1 MDKLIEKIFLL
12 KRRLKILVQLL
23 VDSFLIFNIFFL
35 SMYLRL
41 DNLSFIERHDVWI
54 TILITIPVTLMTF
67 YKLGFYQNII
77 RYITNEVI
85 ITVFYGVF
93 ISSWFILFLSQV
105 FSLEIPRSVPIIY
118 FTFMIIFI
126 SGIRFTVSLLYKY
139 WKSDKPKLVAIYG
152 AGSTGRQ
159 LLNYLKDNNEFRP
172 IIFFDDKDAF
182 NNKNIMGITVKKF
195 ENSQNFISKYNLD
208 AILLAMPKL
217 SIEKKQDIIAKINK
231 YNIEIKSI
239 PNISEMMSGSTNQ
252 IELRNV
258 T

>member
-1 MDKLIEKIFLL
+1 
-12 KRRLKILVQLL
+12 
-23 VDSFLIFNIFFL
+23 
-35 SMYLRL
+35 
-41 DNLSFIERHDVWI
+41 
-54 TILITIPVTLMTF
+54 
-67 YKLGFYQNII
+67 
-77 RYITNEVI
+77 
-85 ITVFYGVF
+85 
-93 ISSWFILFLSQV
+93 
-105 FSLEIPRSVPIIY
+105 
-118 FTFMIIFI
+118 MIIFI

-217 SIEKKQDIIAKINK
+217 SIEKKQEIIGKIK
-231 YNIEIKSI
+231 
-239 PNISEMMSGSTNQ
+239 
-252 IELRNV
+252 
-258 T
+258 